1 MTTQPGPGD
10 GRVLSVEHLSI
21 DISHEH
27 DTQRVVDDLSFT
39 LRAGRTLCI
48 AGESGSGK
56 SLSSLAIMG
65 LLPKVARLPS
75 GAILYGERDLLELPE
90 RAMQRLRG
98 RDIAMIFQEPM
109 TSLNPMMTVG
119 QQLEETIRRHKLA
132 EGGQARRRA
141 LEMLD
146 AVRVP
151 HDEQRLKQ
159 HPHELSGGMRQRVM
173 IAMAMVCHPKVLIAD
188 EPTTALDVTIQAQI
202 LELMR
207 ELQRE
212 FDTALL
218 MITHDMGVVAEM
230 ADDVVVMNRGV
241 VEESA
246 PARALFTDPQSAY
259 TRKLLAAVPRLG
271 TAAVRPLASETHAPV
286 LTVEGLRVRF
296 PVKRRSPFETRR
308 EVCAVEDVNF
318 TLNAGETLGIV
329 GESGCG
335 KSTTGKALMNMLDYT
350 GSVRFEGRELNGL
363 RGAALKAV
371 RRDIQMIFQDPFA
384 ALNSR
389 KSVGDLIGEPL
400 LVHGLAD
407 AAERRRRVAELLE
420 QVGLPA
426 EVALRYP
433 HQFSGGQ
440 RQRICIARALALNPK
455 VIIAD
460 EAVSA
465 LDVSVQAQVLALLED
480 LQQRLNLSYLFIS
493 HDMAVIEQISHRV
506 AVMYAGQIVEIG
518 SCQQVLHD
526 PRHPYTQRLLS
537 AVPMP
542 DVDAKRDFAT
552 LLQATEVPD
561 PIKLHGHRLPALRY
575 AELQT
580 GHFVALSA
588 ASA

>member
-1 MTTQPGPGD
+1 MTTQPGSVD
-10 GRVLSVEHLSI
+10 RRVLSVERLSI

-39 LRAGRTLCI
+39 LHAGRTLCI

-65 LLPKVARLPS
+65 LLPKVARLPN

-109 TSLNPMMTVG
+109 TSLNPLMTVG

-151 HDEQRLKQ
+151 HVEQRLKQ

-246 PARALFTDPQSAY
+246 PARALFTAPRSAY

-271 TAAVRPLASETHAPV
+271 TAAVRPLASEAHTPV
-286 LTVEGLRVRF
+286 LAVEGLRVRF

-318 TLNAGETLGIV
+318 TLHAGETLGIV

-465 LDVSVQAQVLALLED
+465 LDVSVQAQVLELLED

-542 DVDAKRDFAT
+542 DVDAKRDFAK

-561 PIKLHGHRLPALRY
+561 PIKPHGHRLPTLRY
-575 AELQT
+575 AEPQA

>member
-1 MTTQPGPGD
+1 MTTQSESSER
-10 GRVLSVEHLSI
+10 RVLSVERLSI

-39 LRAGRTLCI
+39 LHAGRTLCI

-109 TSLNPMMTVG
+109 TSLNPLMTVG

-151 HDEQRLKQ
+151 HVEQRLKQ

-173 IAMAMVCHPKVLIAD
+173 IAMAMVCHPRVLIAD

-207 ELQRE
+207 ELQQA
-212 FDTALL
+212 FGTALL

-230 ADDVVVMNRGV
+230 ADDVVVMNQGV
-241 VEESA
+241 VEEQAS
-246 PARALFTDPQSAY
+246 ARALFTHPQSAY

-271 TAAVRPLASETHAPV
+271 TAAVLPSRAAHPRV
-286 LTVEGLRVRF
+286 LEVRDLSVRF
-296 PVKRRSPFETRR
+296 PVKRHSPFSPAT
-308 EVCAVEDVNF
+308 EVCAVEGISF
-318 TLNAGETLGIV
+318 ELGAGETLGLV

-335 KSTTGKALMNMLDYT
+335 KSTTGKALMNMLAYS
-350 GSVRFEGRELNGL
+350 GSVKLDGRELKGL
-363 RGAALKAV
+363 QGKALKAV

-384 ALNSR
+384 ALNPR
-389 KSVGDLIGEPL
+389 KTVGELIAEPL

-526 PRHPYTQRLLS
+526 PRHPYTRRLLS

-542 DVDAKRDFAT
+542 DVGAKRDFAA
-552 LLQATEVPD
+552 LLQASEAPD
-561 PIKLHGHRLPALRY
+561 PIKPHGYQLPPLRY
-575 AELQT
+575 AEPQA
-580 GHFVALSA
+580 GHWVALA
-588 ASA
+588 

>member
-1 MTTQPGPGD
+1 MASSREQQAQCL
-10 GRVLSVEHLSI
+10 LSVERLSI

-27 DTQRVVDDLSFT
+27 HTQRVVDDLSFA
-39 LRAGRTLCI
+39 LHAGRTLCI

-75 GAILYGERDLLELPE
+75 GTIRYGDQNLLELPE

-98 RDIAMIFQEPM
+98 REIAMIFQEPM
-109 TSLNPMMTVG
+109 TSLNPLMTVG

-132 EGGQARRRA
+132 EGGQAHKRA
-141 LEMLD
+141 REILD

-151 HDEQRLKQ
+151 HVDKRLKQ

-173 IAMAMVCHPKVLIAD
+173 IAMAMVCNPRILIAD

-241 VEESA
+241 VEEAASV
-246 PARALFTDPQSAY
+246 RQLFTAPESAY

-271 TAAVRPLASETHAPV
+271 TAEKRPSRSERPV
-286 LTVEGLRVRF
+286 VLEVNDLNVRF
-296 PVKRRSPFETRR
+296 PVRRRTPFETRT
-308 EVCAVEDVNF
+308 EVRAVEGVSF
-318 TLNAGETLGIV
+318 ALHAGETLGIV

-335 KSTTGKALMNMLDYT
+335 KSTTGKALMNMLDFT
-350 GSVRFEGRELNGL
+350 GSVTLEGRELNGL
-363 RGAALKAV
+363 RGEALKAV
-371 RRDIQMIFQDPFA
+371 RRDIQMVFQDPFA
-384 ALNSR
+384 ALNPR
-389 KSVGDLIGEPL
+389 KTVGELVGEPL
-400 LVHGLAD
+400 LVHRLAD
-407 AAERRRRVAELLE
+407 AAERQARVVELLE
-420 QVGLPA
+420 QVGLPGD
-426 EVALRYP
+426 VRLRYP

-460 EAVSA
+460 EPVSA
-465 LDVSVQAQVLALLED
+465 LDVSVQAQVLELLEA
-480 LQQRLNLSYLFIS
+480 LQQRLDLSYLFIS
-493 HDMAVIEQISHRV
+493 HDMAVVEQICHRV
-506 AVMYAGQIVEIG
+506 AVMYCGRIVETG
-518 SCQQVLHD
+518 SCEQVLHN
-526 PRHPYTQRLLS
+526 PQHPYTQRLLS

-542 DVDAKRDFAT
+542 DVDSKRDFKA
-552 LLQATEVPD
+552 LLQASEVPD
-561 PIKLHGHRLPALRY
+561 PIKPRDYQAPAVRY
-575 AELQT
+575 AQPQE
-580 GHFVALSA
+580 GHFVAMS
-588 ASA
+588 